1 MMRPVGRPTASS
13 PTARNPL
20 VGGQFCGIT
29 AAEDSSSPRLV
40 RVSTSRLAEIAGQ
53 LTEIDRAVME
63 LVADLRLASGA
74 QLERAF
80 WWQGSPEA
88 RGRRARRALKRLT
101 NWRVLD
107 RLPRSIGG
115 VRAGSAGFIYSL
127 GPAGARLLAAS
138 DKPTRRLGTPGARH
152 VDHTLAVAE
161 LVVRLREAERAGRLE
176 LLAADA
182 EPACW
187 RNYGGPLGGRLILKP
202 DLFVRAGA
210 GAFEDR
216 WFVEVDRATEAA
228 ATITGKGRQ
237 YLAHFRSGAEQRA
250 QGIYPRVLWSVPDKA
265 RAEVVAEAL
274 AGLSAPVVGLFVV
287 CCHDDAVDRLAE
299 ESIS

>member
-1 MMRPVGRPTASS
+1 MRPVVRPTALSQ
-13 PTARNPL
+13 TTRDPL
-20 VGGQFCGIT
+20 AGGQLAAIR
-29 AAEDSSSPRLV
+29 AAEDSSSPRLL
-40 RVSTSRLAEIAGQ
+40 RVSTSRLADISQQ
-53 LTEIDRAVME
+53 LTDCDRAVME
-63 LVADLRLASGA
+63 LVADLRLVSGA

-80 WWQGSPEA
+80 WWHGSPEA

-101 NWRVLD
+101 AWRILD

-115 VRAGSAGFIYSL
+115 VRAGSRGFVYGL
-127 GPAGARLLAAS
+127 GPVGLRLMAA
-138 DKPTRRLGTPGARH
+138 DGRTRRLGTPGARH

-161 LVVRLREAERAGRLE
+161 LAIRLREAERAGRLE
-176 LLAADA
+176 LLTANA

-187 RNYGGPLGGRLILKP
+187 RTFTGPLGARLTVKP
-202 DLFVRAGA
+202 DLFVRIGA
-210 GAFEDR
+210 GSYEDR

-250 QGIYPRVLWSVPDKA
+250 HGIYPRVLWSVPDA
-265 RAEVVAEAL
+265 SRAEVVAEAL
-274 AGLSAPVVGLFVV
+274 AGLSAPVVGLFIV

>member
-1 MMRPVGRPTASS
+1 MRPVARPAAQS
-13 PTARNPL
+13 PNPRDPLAGGQL
-20 VGGQFCGIT
+20 VGIRAT
-29 AAEDSSSPRLV
+29 EDSSSPRLV
-40 RVSTSRLAEIAGQ
+40 RVSASRLADIAQQ
-53 LTEIDRAVME
+53 LTDRDQAVME
-63 LVADLRLASGA
+63 LVADLRLCSGA

-80 WWQGSPEA
+80 WWQGSAEA
-88 RGRRARRALKRLT
+88 RGRRARRSLKRLT
-101 NWRVLD
+101 SWRVLD

-115 VRAGSAGFIYSL
+115 VRAGSRGFVYGL
-127 GPAGARLLAAS
+127 GPVGARLMAS
-138 DKPTRRLGTPGARH
+138 DGRKRRLGTPGARH

-187 RNYGGPLGGRLILKP
+187 RTYSGPLGGRLVLKP
-202 DLFVRAGA
+202 DLFVRCGA
-210 GAFEDR
+210 GSYEDR

-237 YLAHFRSGAEQRA
+237 YLAHFRSGAEQRSH
-250 QGIYPRVLWSVPDKA
+250 GVYPRVLWSVPDVA